1 MLSSMSQ
8 DDRKVM
14 LHLLT
19 SDAEQDATHAE
30 KSSSGSTGDHEYS
43 QWTVASPRLSS
54 LSILLPAMPDLE
66 EDEGEGTG
74 AAEVVELSCGLA
86 RTWRIS
92 AD

>member
-1 MLSSMSQ
+1 VP
-8 DDRKVM
+8 D
-14 LHLLT
+14 
-19 SDAEQDATHAE
+19 
-30 KSSSGSTGDHEYS
+30 GHEYS

-54 LSILLPAMPDLE
+54 LSILLPAMPHLK
-66 EDEGEGTG
+66 EDEREVEGTG